1 LHLTKLCVILQMKQ
15 VNMLNIHLLESFLPL
30 NTLPLIEQ
38 WVKDYPLRLV
48 ISKSRKSKYGD
59 YRYLFDRKAHKITI
73 NHDLSAEMFL
83 LTLTHEIA
91 HMYVF
96 KTYQRKAL
104 PHGKEWKETFK
115 KLIFQSIQFYSQ
127 PVQKEL
133 VKYAKN
139 PSATLGAH
147 PELIKKMIEKKHE
160 QFCYL
165 ENLREGE
172 WFVLSKK
179 ILKKG
184 KLRRTRF
191 LCKEH
196 RSGREYLVYKAA
208 QVERHYEEGKL
219 TSSKEPINEK

>member
-1 LHLTKLCVILQMKQ
+1 
-15 VNMLNIHLLESFLPL
+15 MLNIGLLESFLSP
-30 NTLPLIEQ
+30 NTLPLIEL

-59 YRYLFDRKAHKITI
+59 YRYLFDRKVHKITI
-73 NHDLSAEMFL
+73 NHDLSPEMFL

-96 KTYQRKAL
+96 QTNQRMAL

-127 PVQKEL
+127 PAQKEL
-133 VKYAKN
+133 VNYAKN

-147 PELIKKMIEKKHE
+147 TELIKKLIEKKHE
-160 QFCYL
+160 RICYL
-165 ENLREGE
+165 ESLKEGE

-184 KLRRTRF
+184 QLRRTRF

-208 QVERHYEEGKL
+208 QVERYYKESKL
-219 TSSKEPINEK
+219 KSSK